1 MSEQSLTTPTT
12 TSGTPGTTSGTPAT
26 LSAPADAPQTR
37 PTTLPA
43 PSAARAFTTY
53 RTLLR
58 WTLSQIGAMMPLIM
72 VVQALLA
79 GGIIVGFGF
88 LIPDIDE
95 ATALFLSTGAPTVLL
110 LTLGL
115 VMVPQGVSR
124 ARTDG
129 TFHYMRSMPV
139 WRPLLLAA
147 DLTVWLIVAVP
158 SVAVAVLVAMWRYD
172 ITFSFDWP
180 VLLSAILLVTVTA
193 TAVGY
198 AIAVTLPPM
207 LAQLIT
213 QVLVFFVLLFS
224 PITFPL
230 EQLPQWFQAVHDVLP
245 ARPGADLVRAGL
257 ASDAFSASSRDL
269 LVLLAWCLG
278 GLAVSLRALVRRK

>member
-1 MSEQSLTTPTT
+1 MSEETLTASSATP
-12 TSGTPGTTSGTPAT
+12 P
-26 LSAPADAPQTR
+26 TR
-37 PTTLPA
+37 PASVPA
-43 PSAARAFTTY
+43 PGAAGVLATY
-53 RTLLR
+53 VTLLR
-58 WTLSQIGAMMPLIM
+58 WTLSQIGALLPLII

-79 GGIIVGFGF
+79 AGIIVGFGF
-88 LIPDIDE
+88 IIPDIDGG
-95 ATALFLSTGAPTVLL
+95 TALFLSTGAPTVLL

-115 VMVPQGVSR
+115 VMVPQGVAR

-147 DLTVWLIVAVP
+147 DLTVWLIVALP

-172 ITFSFDWP
+172 ISLSVDWP
-180 VLLSAILLVTVTA
+180 VLISATVLVTVTA

-198 AIAVTLPPM
+198 AIAVTLPPL
-207 LAQLIT
+207 LAQLVT

-245 ARPGADLVRAGL
+245 VRPGADLVRAGL
-257 ASDAFSASSRDL
+257 ASDHFSAQLRDL
-269 LVLLAWCLG
+269 LVLGVWCVV
-278 GLAVSLRALVRRK
+278 GLAVSLRALVRRG